1 MDILQPGDHSPPGR
15 AGLTPAT
22 LDALLEGIVRSHKAK
37 VVGWLRDEPGCWGF
51 LAGQAVAASR
61 KQLDRPL
68 TEAER
73 RLVWDRL
80 WRWLEEIKAQVT
92 G

>member
-1 MDILQPGDHSPPGR
+1 MDYSPPGP

-22 LDALLEGIVRSHKAK
+22 LDALLEGIIRAHKAK

-51 LAGQAVAASR
+51 LAGQAVAAGR
-61 KQLDRPL
+61 AQLGRPM
-68 TEAER
+68 TQAER
-73 RLVWDRL
+73 RQVWDRL
-80 WRWLEEIKAQVT
+80 WWWLEQVKAGVM